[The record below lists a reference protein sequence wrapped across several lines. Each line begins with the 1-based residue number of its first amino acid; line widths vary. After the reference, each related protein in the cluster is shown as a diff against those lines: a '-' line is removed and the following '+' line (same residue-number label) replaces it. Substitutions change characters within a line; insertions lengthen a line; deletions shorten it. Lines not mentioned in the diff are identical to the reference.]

1 MPGIARVSSDTA
13 GGTQL
18 GGGQDFCRIDG
29 DLIVL
34 LGDDVAGH
42 GPGAHAA
49 PVMAEGSPF
58 ARINGI
64 PICRAGHLAS
74 CGDASTGSN
83 YASLSD

>member
-1 MPGIARVSSDTA
+1 MFGIARVTSDSA

-42 GPGAHAA
+42 GDAPHDA
-49 PVMAEGSPF
+49 PVMAEGSSF
-58 ARINGI
+58 VRINGI
-64 PICRAGHLAS
+64 AVCRQGHLAS
-74 CGDASTGSN
+74 CGDASTGSD
-83 YASLSD
+83 YARLSE